1 MDHLRL
7 FYILK
12 RTRLTDV
19 AAPISADSGPARLLS
34 SFVSATVSFICPK
47 WTYRY
52 DQAGLVLCFTKTGV
66 APLPSGQPHRWLKTG
81 VEFYLGRPQLSTV
94 ACDSWADWS
103 VMPLPPNVGEGDTI
117 EILVEREGPS
127 MWVYYV
133 PKDGGDKVPLR
144 EVTWVFGDADG
155 EGDEW
160 TVSVGQYVAR
170 PEKDVKTEGE
180 ELVVEF
186 GPLNITWL

>member
-1 MDHLRL
+1 M
-7 FYILK
+7 FILN
-12 RTRLTDV
+12 RTTDRR
-19 AAPISADSGPARLLS
+19 AAPISAASGPARPLG
-34 SFVSATVSFICPK
+34 SFVSATVSFVCPK

-52 DQAGLVLCFTKTGV
+52 DQAGIALCFTKTGE

-103 VMPLPPNVGEGDTI
+103 VMPLPTNVGEGDTV

-127 MWVYYV
+127 IWVYYV
-133 PKDGGDKVPLR
+133 PKEGDKVPLR
-144 EVTWVFGDADG
+144 EVTWVFGDAKGDIDG
-155 EGDEW
+155 W
-160 TVSVGQYVAR
+160 TISVGEYVAR

-186 GPLNITWL
+186 GPLNITWR